1 MKKIV
6 IVVLEEILYYP
17 PTMSLIHVLL
27 HNGHSVTLIS
37 RKCEELNEDILL
49 HDNFSYINLNAY
61 TNYSNVFTRLR
72 TRVDEVRELKE
83 VTAAAMKDADI
94 LWTCSINTVRDL
106 GEMVLNYKNVL
117 QMMELYRHGY
127 FSKHIKFPL
136 EEIARKSWKNVVPE
150 ENRAYIQQ
158 AWWQLEKKP
167 YVLPNKPYSLDVGE
181 LSDEVNR
188 QLEILKNEKRKV
200 ILYLGGIFG
209 DRNFESY
216 ARAIQKEKDKYV
228 LYIVGKA
235 YDEAARQ
242 RLNRLIEEYGVVY
255 LGYFKA
261 PKHLAFVKNAYIGL
275 LPYRPFYGDRQSEL
289 NAVYC
294 APNKIFEYA
303 GFGIPMIG
311 SDVMGLKNPFEKW
324 NMGVTCNDSNE
335 DEFYNAIKVI
345 DEHYEDMSKNCVDY
359 YNSVNLN
366 EIVENIIAD

>member
-83 VTAAAMKDADI
+83 VTASAMKDADI

-167 YVLPNKPYSLDVGE
+167 YVLPKKPYSLDIGE
-181 LSDEVNR
+181 LSD
-188 QLEILKNEKRKV
+188 
-200 ILYLGGIFG
+200 
-209 DRNFESY
+209 
-216 ARAIQKEKDKYV
+216 
-228 LYIVGKA
+228 
-235 YDEAARQ
+235 
-242 RLNRLIEEYGVVY
+242 
-255 LGYFKA
+255 
-261 PKHLAFVKNAYIGL
+261 
-275 LPYRPFYGDRQSEL
+275 
-289 NAVYC
+289 
-294 APNKIFEYA
+294 
-303 GFGIPMIG
+303 
-311 SDVMGLKNPFEKW
+311 
-324 NMGVTCNDSNE
+324 
-335 DEFYNAIKVI
+335 
-345 DEHYEDMSKNCVDY
+345 
-359 YNSVNLN
+359 
-366 EIVENIIAD
+366 